1 MSPALGDGCWQRVL
15 VGWEEAWKTESA
27 TGGNTGH
34 GWDTEMLLPGPHGR
48 APPSLTADK
57 TETRADQGQGLQ
69 VGRGTPSAST
79 HEPHLTT
86 HSASSADHT
95 RLGMAGKARPW

>member
-1 MSPALGDGCWQRVL
+1 MCPAWGDGCWQRVL
-15 VGWEEAWKTESA
+15 GGGRRPGKQNQPQVGTQA
-27 TGGNTGH
+27 TAGT
-34 GWDTEMLLPGPHGR
+34 R
-48 APPSLTADK
+48 KCCSLDPMAGSHPVK
-57 TETRADQGQGLQ
+57 TETRADQGQGLW
-69 VGRGTPSAST
+69 VGRGPPTAST